1 MANTEA
7 KASIIAFKLGNG
19 SSPETFASLGE
30 VVGIPEVSMEMGE
43 ADATNMGSPKEGG
56 AIMDESISTKV
67 VRMGD
72 VTVNLNA
79 DLADADQIALMTT
92 RFLAGTFHNY
102 RIEFPEHGR
111 MITFTAR
118 VKSYTTNGE
127 IDAKSNLDVVLKPSG
142 ARTWAAIPG

>member
-1 MANTEA
+1 MSNTDA

-19 SSPETFASLGE
+19 ASPENYAALGE
-30 VVGIPEVSMEMGE
+30 VVGVPEVSMEMGE
-43 ADATNMGSPKEGG
+43 ADATNMSSPQEGG

-67 VRMGD
+67 ARMGD
-72 VTVNLNA
+72 ITINLNA
-79 DLADADQIALMTT
+79 DLADTDQIALMTT
-92 RFLAGTFHNY
+92 RFYSGTFNNY

-118 VKSYTTNGE
+118 VKSYSTNGD

-142 ARTWAAIPG
+142 ARAWANIPE